1 MPNLENLKKQAKL
14 YVHWHRDHYYP
25 VAAQI
30 RAVLPRF
37 KDLTDRQ
44 VLEAEFKL
52 SDAQELVARQS
63 GFESWQA
70 LKTGVQAMPD
80 TIKPERTAPIL
91 IEVAAELY
99 VADIKTSCDY
109 FTSKLGFTVVFT
121 YGEPP
126 FYGQVKR
133 DNARINLRMVCEP
146 VFVGDIRER
155 EQLLAASM
163 TVDSAAEI
171 RELFVQYQ
179 AVGVDFLQTLKQE
192 PWGARTFI
200 VRDPDG
206 NLLLFA
212 GPATYSGTR
221 LRPSTSARLSAM
233 SGSRASPMTRK
244 RAGSSSSRRP
254 SRKGSSRR
262 PSTSRRTRRPMARRA
277 SNRPTCSIQRR
288 PTCWISPTSTRCRT

>member
-1 MPNLENLKKQAKL
+1 MPTYVTKPVAAPMPNLENLRKQAKL
-14 YVHWHRDHYYP
+14 YVRWHRDRYYP

-44 VLEAEFKL
+44 VLDRDFRL

-70 LKTGVQAMPD
+70 LKTGVQAMPA
-80 TIKPERTAPIL
+80 TAKTSVTTPELT
-91 IEVAAELY
+91 EVEAELF
-99 VADIKTSCDY
+99 VADIKASCAF
-109 FTSKLGFTVVFT
+109 FTDKLGFTVAFT

-133 DNARINLRMVCEP
+133 DHARLNLRMVCEP

-155 EQLLAASM
+155 EQLLGASM

-171 RELFVQYQ
+171 RQLFLDYQ
-179 AVGVDFLQTLKQE
+179 SAGVDIFQPLKQE

-212 GPATYSGTR
+212 GPAT
-221 LRPSTSARLSAM
+221 
-233 SGSRASPMTRK
+233 
-244 RAGSSSSRRP
+244 
-254 SRKGSSRR
+254 
-262 PSTSRRTRRPMARRA
+262 
-277 SNRPTCSIQRR
+277 
-288 PTCWISPTSTRCRT
+288 